1 MKKVIILI
9 LVAILSFNYTYSQ
22 KNNQPIA
29 AGNSQSSE
37 LEFELTKNLEIFIE
51 LYKNLNI
58 YYVDD
63 VNPAE
68 LIQTGIDAM
77 LKSLDPYTVFYAE
90 SDAEDFRFLTTG
102 SYGGIGST
110 ISTKDDKIVITEPYE
125 GFPAQKSGLRAGD
138 VILEVNGKSAIGKS
152 SDEITTLLKGQP
164 GTSVEILI
172 ERPGTE
178 KPFNV
183 TIERENVTLKNVP
196 YYGMLD
202 NNIGYIILSG
212 FKRDAAKDVKD
223 ALLDLKN
230 NNDLKGLVLDLR
242 GNPGGLLIE
251 AVKIVNIFVDKGEL
265 IVSTRGKVESWNNE
279 YKTFD
284 QPLDTEIPLVVLV
297 NSGSASASEIV
308 AGSIQDLD
316 RGVIIGERTLGK
328 GLVQTTKALVYNT
341 QMKVTTSK
349 YYIPSGRCIQEID
362 YSHKDKD
369 GKAIKIADS
378 LKHEFKTKNGRIVY
392 DSKGIAP
399 DIKVGDE
406 KYNDLLRNLMTE
418 RVIFDFATQ
427 YRLNHDEIAD
437 AAEFKLTD
445 EDYNKFIEFVS
456 GQDFTYQTATE
467 KQLEKLKEKAEKDKY
482 LDEIEDELTAIES
495 AINESKKGELKTYQE
510 MILPFIENEIVSRY
524 YYQTGRILN
533 RLENDKEI
541 EKAIEVLISEQA
553 YSEVLAP

>member
-9 LVAILSFNYTYSQ
+9 LVAFLSFNYTYSQ
-22 KNNQPIA
+22 NNNQPIA

-63 VNPAE
+63 INPAE

-110 ISTKDDKIVITEPYE
+110 ITTKDDKIVITEPYE

-138 VILEVNGKSAIGKS
+138 IILEVNGKSAIGKS
-152 SDEITTLLKGQP
+152 TDEITTLLKGQP

-196 YYGMLD
+196 YYGMLE
-202 NNIGYIILSG
+202 NNIGYITLSA
-212 FKRDAAKDVKD
+212 FKRDAAKDVKE
-223 ALLDLKN
+223 AFLDLKKD
-230 NNDLKGLVLDLR
+230 NDLKGLVLDLR
-242 GNPGGLLIE
+242 GNPGGLLLE

-279 YKTFD
+279 YKTFE
-284 QPLDTEIPLVVLV
+284 QPVDTDIPLVVLV

-308 AGSIQDLD
+308 AGAIQDLD
-316 RGVIIGERTLGK
+316 RGIIIGERTLGK

-362 YSHKDKD
+362 YSHKDKN
-369 GKAIKIADS
+369 GKAVKIADS

-418 RVIFDFATQ
+418 RVVFDFATQ
-427 YRLNHDEIAD
+427 YRLKHDEIAD
-437 AAEFKLTD
+437 AAEYRLTD
-445 EDYNKFIEFVS
+445 EEYNQFIEFVS

-541 EKAIEVLISEQA
+541 EKAIEVLTSEQA
-553 YSEVLAP
+553 YSKVLAP